1 MSDNNYT
8 DSTNNSIKEAD
19 NRDKIYS
26 EECYNDINIPR
37 TDCQSENCDFK
48 SPKHDINWD
57 FISQKTYHFNH
68 DIERVWFIIKNFEM
82 LLFLSNEG
90 HYPCINIRGKDTY
103 NVGNVF
109 KGNFYKFCPFVGKV
123 EKVINLPETKIIK
136 WMFYSIEDK
145 CYICFKFS
153 LYKVNQDNST
163 VALREIK
170 FEKKLNNLEMKW
182 EDIDSSKIFKTI
194 DNILENETI
203 SLLRYESG
211 IIKGKMED
219 IFNIISDFNKLTAI
233 APNNHIIPNY
243 NLKDLKIGE
252 KQQVSI
258 IKKDGVQKFNVIL
271 RCRETNPGWNKWMI
285 AIEVSGGEPKKIPK
299 HYSLLQLTKINND
312 ECQLIF
318 LTEFLEP
325 INSQQFNEY
334 TTNKKYL
341 IMSVKD
347 FFENFYSP

>member
-163 VALREIK
+163 VALRKIK
-170 FEKKLNNLEMKW
+170 FEKKLNLFLYQ
-182 EDIDSSKIFKTI
+182 IKI
-194 DNILENETI
+194 
-203 SLLRYESG
+203 
-211 IIKGKMED
+211 
-219 IFNIISDFNKLTAI
+219 
-233 APNNHIIPNY
+233 Y
-243 NLKDLKIGE
+243 N
-252 KQQVSI
+252 
-258 IKKDGVQKFNVIL
+258 
-271 RCRETNPGWNKWMI
+271 
-285 AIEVSGGEPKKIPK
+285 
-299 HYSLLQLTKINND
+299 
-312 ECQLIF
+312 
-318 LTEFLEP
+318 
-325 INSQQFNEY
+325 
-334 TTNKKYL
+334 
-341 IMSVKD
+341 
-347 FFENFYSP
+347 